1 MDINEKKPN
10 QKNDSEPKK
19 EMSFEN
25 FSKSILK
32 IWSEIVQKITDRHIL
47 SFSQKKN
54 KNTRT

>member
-1 MDINEKKPN
+1 MKKKPN

-19 EMSFEN
+19 EMSFEK

-47 SFSQKKN
+47 SFSQKK
-54 KNTRT
+54 KQKH